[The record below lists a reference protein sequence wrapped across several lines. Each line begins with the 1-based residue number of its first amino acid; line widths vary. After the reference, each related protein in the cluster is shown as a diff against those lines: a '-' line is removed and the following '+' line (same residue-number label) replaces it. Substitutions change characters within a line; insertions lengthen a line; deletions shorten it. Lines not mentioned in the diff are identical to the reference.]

1 MTTTDAP
8 APSRFVGRTVLIT
21 GSTGIA
27 AASARRI
34 AAEGG
39 TVFVA
44 TRTAA
49 HGEAL
54 VAELRTIGAQADLTA
69 VDLLEPEAA
78 GRAVDA
84 CVAVFGRLDAVFNVA
99 GGSGRKAGDGPVDQ
113 ATAAGWDATLDLNA
127 RSLFLV
133 CGAAV
138 RVMLGQERDR
148 DGGRGSI
155 LNMSSILSRHPSPAY
170 FGTHAYAAAKGAINA
185 LTVTM
190 AARYAADGIRVN
202 AVLPSL
208 TRTPMAGRA
217 AADPATV
224 AYATWKQPL
233 AQGLL
238 EADDIAPAAAFLLSG
253 DAARIT
259 GQLLEIDGGFGV
271 TEMPRQ
277 PTEGESAAAGA
288 SDR

>member
-1 MTTTDAP
+1 MTTTDHA
-8 APSRFVGRTVLIT
+8 AHLRFEGRTILIT

-27 AASARRI
+27 GATARRI

-39 TVFVA
+39 TIFVA

-49 HGEAL
+49 HGAEL
-54 VAELRTIGAQADLTA
+54 VAALRAAGARADTIA
-69 VDLLEPEAA
+69 VDLVEPGAA
-78 GRAVDA
+78 ERAVDA
-84 CVAVFGRLDAVFNVA
+84 CVSAFGRIDGVFNVA

-138 RVMLGQERDR
+138 RVMLDQERDE
-148 DGGRGSI
+148 DGLRGTI
-155 LNMSSILSRHPSPAY
+155 LNMSSVLSRHPSPTF
-170 FGTHAYAAAKGAINA
+170 FGTHAYVAAKGAINS

-190 AARYAADGIRVN
+190 AARYAPDGIRVN
-202 AVLPSL
+202 AVLPAL
-208 TRTPMAGRA
+208 VRTPMAARA

-224 AYATWKQPL
+224 AYAARKQPL
-233 AQGLL
+233 AGGLL
-238 EADDIAPAAAFLLSG
+238 EPDEIAPAAAFLLSSQ
-253 DAARIT
+253 ASRIT

-271 TEMPRQ
+271 TEAPVD
-277 PTEGESAAAGA
+277 PDAAGFA
-288 SDR
+288 R

>member
-1 MTTTDAP
+1 MTTNDRPTGG
-8 APSRFVGRTVLIT
+8 RFAGRTILIT

-39 TVFVA
+39 TVFIA

-49 HGEAL
+49 NGAAL
-54 VAELRTIGAQADLTA
+54 VAELRSAGASAETIA
-69 VDLLEPEAA
+69 VDLVEPDAA
-78 GRAVDA
+78 DRAVDA
-84 CVAVFGRLDAVFNVA
+84 AVAAFGRIDGVFNVA
-99 GGSGRKAGDGPVDQ
+99 GGSGRKAGDGPVDR
-113 ATAAGWDATLDLNA
+113 ATADGWDATLDLNA

-138 RVMLGQERDR
+138 RVMLDQERDG
-148 DGGRGSI
+148 DGCRGAI
-155 LNMSSILSRHPSPAY
+155 LNMSSVLSRHPSPTF

-185 LTVTM
+185 LSVTM
-190 AARYAADGIRVN
+190 AARYAPDGIRVN

-208 TRTPMAGRA
+208 TRTPMAVRA

-233 AQGLL
+233 AGGLL
-238 EADDIAPAAAFLLSG
+238 EADDVAPAAAFLLSG

-271 TEMPRQ
+271 TDAP
-277 PTEGESAAAGA
+277 PGIASGEPS
-288 SDR
+288 R

>member
-1 MTTTDAP
+1 MTSKGVA
-8 APSRFVGRTVLIT
+8 AGARFAGRTILIT

-34 AAEGG
+34 SAEGG
-39 TVFVA
+39 TVFIA

-49 HGEAL
+49 HGD
-54 VAELRTIGAQADLTA
+54 ELAASLRDGGAPADSAA
-69 VDLLEPEAA
+69 VDLTESDAA
-78 GRAVDA
+78 ARAVDA
-84 CVAVFGRLDAVFNVA
+84 CVAAFGRIDGVFNVA

-138 RVMLGQERDR
+138 RVMLDQDR
-148 DGGRGSI
+148 DEDGCRGAI
-155 LNMSSILSRHPSPAY
+155 LNMSSILSRHPSPTFFA
-170 FGTHAYAAAKGAINA
+170 THAYTAAKGAINA

-190 AARYAADGIRVN
+190 AARYAPDGIRVN

-217 AADPATV
+217 AADPAIV
-224 AYATWKQPL
+224 AYAGWKQPL
-233 AQGLL
+233 AGGLL
-238 EADDIAPAAAFLLSG
+238 EAENIAPAAAFLLSG
-253 DAARIT
+253 DASRIT

-271 TEMPRQ
+271 TDGP
-277 PTEGESAAAGA
+277 PPDAVAEGSG
-288 SDR
+288 R